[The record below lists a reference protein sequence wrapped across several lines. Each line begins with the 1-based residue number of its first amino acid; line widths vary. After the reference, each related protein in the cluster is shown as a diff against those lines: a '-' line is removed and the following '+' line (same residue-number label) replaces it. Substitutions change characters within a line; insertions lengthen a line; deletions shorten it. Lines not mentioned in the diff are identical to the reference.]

1 MIDKVFPISS
11 KKLSAFILD
20 EHSIKFSSQRKESF
34 DAFNDEFDKKLTLVS
49 KEEIKYDQ
57 IKSITKDE
65 DEQELIINFKS
76 SLGLPNELAFNFSNP
91 SDYEICLTYL
101 EKKRYFTRSYVQL
114 SAFDAIKLLAFW
126 LIITIGFTVFSYY
139 QAIEIEALGVDP
151 NETGKRK
158 TYSMLIYILGDSG
171 VLAIG
176 ALISIFFAYKIWK
189 RYSNPPRQMRLMPP
203 NSL

>member
-20 EHSIKFSSQRKESF
+20 EYSIKFSSQRKESF
-34 DAFNDEFDKKLTLVS
+34 DSFKDEFEKKLTLAS
-49 KEEIKYDQ
+49 KEEVKYDQ

-65 DEQELIINFKS
+65 DEQELILSFKS
-76 SLGLPNELAFNFSNP
+76 SLGLTNELAFNFSNP

-101 EKKRYFTRSYVQL
+101 EKERYFTRSYIHL
-114 SAFDAIKLLAFW
+114 SPFAAIRLLAFW
-126 LIITIGFTVFSYY
+126 LIFTIGFTIFSHY
-139 QAIEIEALGVDP
+139 QAIDIEAQGVDP

-158 TYSMLIYILGDSG
+158 SFSMLIYILGDSG

-176 ALISIFFAYKIWK
+176 ALVSTFFAYKIWK

-203 NSL
+203 NSF